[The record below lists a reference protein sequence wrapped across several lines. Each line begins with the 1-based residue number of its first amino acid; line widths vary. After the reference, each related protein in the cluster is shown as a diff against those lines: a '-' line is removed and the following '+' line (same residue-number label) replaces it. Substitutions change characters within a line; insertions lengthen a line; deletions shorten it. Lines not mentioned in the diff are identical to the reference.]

1 MVLNL
6 VNLTGDVVYKCP
18 RCGFTT
24 EANTWMFRCPRCG
37 SPLNVEYELRKPR
50 ELSRRELAKV
60 LPVKELVSLGEGAT
74 PMVIGVATI
83 SNSSTSTQRVHLRI
97 GGGPWHYQY

>member
-1 MVLNL
+1 VVGVALVMVLNL

-24 EANTWMFRCPRCG
+24 EANTWMFKCPRCG

-60 LPVKELVSLGEGAT
+60 LPVKELVSLGEGLT
-74 PMVIGVATI
+74 PMVNRRGYLLQT
-83 SNSSTSTQRVHLRI
+83 RVPQPN
-97 GGGPWHYQY
+97 GFV